1 MTVEDSDDEYKHYYD
16 MNMLLCI
23 TCFKI
28 SSFPFTEILKKNCW
42 SFYAFEWIKLISLSK
57 NFEKMLNFSRAY
69 E

>member
-1 MTVEDSDDEYKHYYD
+1 MKVEDSDDEYKHYYD

-28 SSFPFTEILKKNCW
+28 SSFPFTEILKK
-42 SFYAFEWIKLISLSK
+42 
-57 NFEKMLNFSRAY
+57 KMLGVFTLSS